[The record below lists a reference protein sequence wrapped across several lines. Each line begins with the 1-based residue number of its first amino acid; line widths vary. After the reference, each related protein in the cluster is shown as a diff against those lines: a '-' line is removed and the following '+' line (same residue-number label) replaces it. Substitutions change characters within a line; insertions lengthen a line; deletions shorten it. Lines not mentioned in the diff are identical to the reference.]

1 MRALNSI
8 GLKIRNND
16 KKRVTLLRKGRIAE
30 FLQTYTKN
38 YDIENL
44 NTGKYW
50 DNIFSESEN
59 LSHQSPMT
67 KDKIRLIANAIP
79 SRNLSILDLGIGD
92 GFVEELLED
101 RSVNYK
107 LFGLDIS
114 YVSIEK
120 MQKKYRGRFV
130 LGNVLE
136 AKRIFKNQNFDII
149 LAIELLEH
157 ISVSKLFFLYGQIYS
172 LLKNDG
178 KFIFSIPINENLHLM
193 DKNPSAHVRD
203 YTYEIIN
210 AELIQNGFEIK
221 KSYSLYAF
229 RKMYKLKK
237 LLTYFF
243 RRRWKP
249 NSLIIVAKKVVK

>member
-120 MQKKYRGRFV
+120 MQKKFTV
-130 LGNVLE
+130 
-136 AKRIFKNQNFDII
+136 
-149 LAIELLEH
+149 
-157 ISVSKLFFLYGQIYS
+157 FLKITYTYGQ
-172 LLKNDG
+172 KD
-178 KFIFSIPINENLHLM
+178 F
-193 DKNPSAHVRD
+193 
-203 YTYEIIN
+203 
-210 AELIQNGFEIK
+210 
-221 KSYSLYAF
+221 
-229 RKMYKLKK
+229 
-237 LLTYFF
+237 
-243 RRRWKP
+243 
-249 NSLIIVAKKVVK
+249 